1 MSRCVRCGVDSNTV
15 RTLAMVVVDAVICAR
30 SSSDVFCGT
39 WACMNRAV
47 GVGLRCVE
55 ESTVAAARMLDCGT
69 EYEGC

>member
-1 MSRCVRCGVDSNTV
+1 MGSTLTV
-15 RTLAMVVVDAVICAR
+15 RTLAMVAVDAVICALLDR
-30 SSSDVFCGT
+30 VLMCVLWHL

-55 ESTVAAARMLDCGT
+55 KSTVAAARMLDCGT